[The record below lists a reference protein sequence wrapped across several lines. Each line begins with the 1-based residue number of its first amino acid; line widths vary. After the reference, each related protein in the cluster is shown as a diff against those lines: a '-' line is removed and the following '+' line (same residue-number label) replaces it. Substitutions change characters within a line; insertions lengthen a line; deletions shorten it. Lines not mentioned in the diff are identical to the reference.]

1 MEKKDAFCE
10 IQKNVCPHIVKLNT
24 SIELLVQNIESMVLQ
39 AEKWEIEKNA
49 EEIIRS
55 LTLEIPIEEL
65 KSVIQR
71 LTTGIIE
78 QQNNMIQTIE
88 ALQEDIKELEKDH
101 LTGLYTRQ
109 RYEKDFTK
117 LKKGLVEKNKW
128 FSIGVIDIDNF
139 KEINDTHGHLWWD
152 QALKYI
158 AEILKTKFWSQHVY
172 RYGGEEFIILY
183 TAGKN
188 KLYKWLCEVLDFLHQ
203 KNLKRHIKFNITFSW
218 GVSEAQWS
226 DTHEILFQRADSLMY
241 QAKRSGKNQVFQSE

>member
-139 KEINDTHGHLWWD
+139 KEINDTHGHIWWD

-158 AEILKTKFWSQHVY
+158 AEILKTKFWTQHVY

-183 TAGKN
+183 TAGKS

-218 GVSEAQWS
+218 GVTEAQWS

-241 QAKRSGKNQVFQSE
+241 QAKRNGKNQVFQSE

>member
-1 MEKKDAFCE
+1 MEKKEVICE
-10 IQKNVCPHIVKLNT
+10 IQKNVCPHIVKLNA
-24 SIELLVQNIESMVLQ
+24 SIELLAKRIESIMQQ
-39 AEKWEIEKNA
+39 AENGKIEENA
-49 EEIIRS
+49 EEIMKS

-65 KSVIQR
+65 KMVIER

-109 RYEKDFTK
+109 RYEKDFEK
-117 LKKGLVEKNKW
+117 FQKGFVEKNKW
-128 FSIGVIDIDNF
+128 FSLGVIDIDNF
-139 KEINDTHGHLWWD
+139 KEINDTHGHIGWD

-158 AEILKTKFWSQHVY
+158 AEILKTKFWTHHVY

-183 TAGKN
+183 TGWKN
-188 KLYKWLCEVLDFLHQ
+188 KLYKWLLEVLDFLHQ

-218 GVSEAQWS
+218 WVTEAQRN
-226 DTHEILFQRADSLMY
+226 DTHEVIFQRADALMY
-241 QAKRSGKNQVFQSE
+241 RAKRNGKNQVSFSE